1 MSAKDQISLRIPPGL
16 HKRIKDTCPHG
27 LTRSQWI
34 NVLIGERLDSIA
46 KYSGDRWRPKPRMP
60 DAMAEGNL
68 SGGDSSGSSGD
79 FSPPESYA

>member
-1 MSAKDQISLRIPPGL
+1 MKRHVTIRIPEQL
-16 HKRIKDTCPHG
+16 LDRVERTKPHG

-46 KYSGDRWRPKPRMP
+46 KYSGDRWKPKPRMP
-60 DAMAEGNL
+60 DAMVDGNL
-68 SGGDSSGSSGD
+68 RGGETAGSAGD